1 MPRASELLKQG
12 RHEEIWQM
20 CCGYLKY
27 DIKQFMAVQNRLLLG
42 QIEDLNKSK
51 IGKKI
56 FNGAIIRTV
65 EDFRNEVP
73 LTNYGSYCPE
83 LSEKREDALP
93 GKPEMWVHTSGRSG
107 EYSCK
112 WVPITAAHV
121 RELSS
126 VLYGIGML
134 AGSKKWGDITP
145 LIKSPKMMY
154 TVAPRPW
161 ISGALASMIGEQTP
175 LQYYPS
181 LKKAEK
187 LPFEDRIKMGFDEA
201 LDGGIDYFFGLSLVL
216 TAVGNK
222 FSQQTG
228 KTDVKPFLNRPKA
241 FLRLTKGMIKS
252 RMAGRP
258 MLPKDLWNVKGIITS
273 GLDSSVYRQKIMDY
287 WGRFPL
293 DIYANTEGGLIATQT
308 WDYGSMTFIPNL
320 NFLEFIPEK
329 EHMKWRNDRK
339 YQPKTVLLDEVKAGQ
354 CYEIVIT
361 NFHGGSLVRYRIGDM
376 IRITSLKN
384 EKSGINIPQMEF
396 ERRCDDLIDF
406 VVFRLTEKT
415 IWKAIENTGVPY
427 TDWIAFKNP
436 GETILNIMIEP
447 GANNQI
453 ENSEMEKLLCE
464 QILKADQDTFTSS
477 HAHNVMSDMVEFKL
491 KLTLLPKGSFARYSA
506 QKQAE
511 GSDFAHLK
519 PPHVNPSQKVMAS
532 LLDATFTPA
541 EITMKIP
548 VLQENVP
555 IT

>member
-1 MPRASELLKQG
+1 MPRAIELLKQG

-42 QIEDLNKSK
+42 QIEQLNKSK

-83 LSEKREDALP
+83 LSEKNEDALP
-93 GKPEMWVHTSGRSG
+93 GKPAMWVHTSGRSG

-112 WVPITAAHV
+112 WVPITDAHV

-181 LKKAEK
+181 LKQAEK

-241 FLRLTKGMIKS
+241 LLRLTKGMIKS

-273 GLDSSVYRQKIMDY
+273 GLDSLVYRQKIMDY

-436 GETILNIMIEP
+436 GETILNVMIEP
-447 GANNQI
+447 GTNHQI

-477 HAHNVMSDMVEFKL
+477 HAHNVMSDMVDFKL
-491 KLTLLPKGSFARYSA
+491 KLTLLPKGSFARYTA

-532 LLDATFTPA
+532 LLETTITPA
-541 EITMKIP
+541 EITLKIP
-548 VLQENVP
+548 ALQENVA